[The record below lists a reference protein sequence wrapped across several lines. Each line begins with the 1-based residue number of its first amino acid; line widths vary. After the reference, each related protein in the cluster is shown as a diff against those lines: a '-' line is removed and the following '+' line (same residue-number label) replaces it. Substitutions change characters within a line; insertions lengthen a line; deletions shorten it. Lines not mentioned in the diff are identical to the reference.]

1 MTQEIIESKP
11 KDRKIYQ
18 KIIVRHSSGG
28 MGIVG
33 TLTTIFIVLRL
44 VNVIDWSWWWVLS
57 PIWISILLFVAFLI
71 ILAIFIKIISNK
83 INKF

>member
-1 MTQEIIESKP
+1 MTQEITEPKL

-18 KIIVRHSSGG
+18 KIIVRHGGGG

-33 TLTTIFIVLRL
+33 TLTTIFIVLRIL
-44 VNVIDWSWWWVLS
+44 NLIDWSWWWVLS
-57 PIWISILLFVAFLI
+57 PIWISILLFVGFI
-71 ILAIFIKIISNK
+71 VILAIFIIIIGNK